1 VAVASVNCRRLYVA
15 GLLLVLSWSSTY
27 GAAPTP
33 AKEDPQLVDARQ
45 RMVREDVIAA
55 GIRNDRVCA
64 AIRNTPRHLF
74 VPEVQRPMAYVDA
87 ALPIGA
93 GQTISPPYVVARM
106 TEQLDPQPQD
116 KVLEIGTGSGYQA
129 AVLSALVAE
138 VYTIEIVESLGTTA
152 AHTLHELQ
160 YQNVHTRIGDG
171 YQGWPEA
178 APFDKII
185 VTCSPERV
193 PDALVAQLREGGRMV
208 IPLGERYQQTL
219 CLLRKTGG
227 RMQSEIIEPTFFV
240 PMTGRAEEV
249 RQKKGDAAR
258 PELVNGDFESSAADE
273 APAGWYYARQARVV
287 SDSQAPSGKCVLRF
301 SNATPGRNAQ
311 ALQSVAVDGRRVR
324 EIELTVWVK
333 TDRVRPGPLAG
344 QMARLGIVFFDD
356 QRAAI
361 GSSELGPWLGT
372 GHWRLQ
378 RMKAKVPQESRLAG
392 LAVGLFGA
400 TGQLSI
406 DRLALEA
413 VDAGPP

>member
-1 VAVASVNCRRLYVA
+1 VNCRRLYVA
-15 GLLLVLSWSSTY
+15 GLLLVLSWNSTY